1 MRTEV
6 KLEVKV
12 KKTVFLYITTNGTFR
27 VINDD
32 QC

>member
-12 KKTVFLYITTNGTFR
+12 KKTVFLYITTNSSFR